1 MRKRKIH
8 CIFPPREEDR
18 KYSRAKECFP
28 HRGGRMM
35 GHSQI
40 SSCVFHLAKSGRKIR
55 FFVFALSLS
64 ILLTGIFVIYHHH
77 SDKWEQEGCAICAV
91 VHHLYANISILG
103 SVLFRTVFLFFLY
116 IVLGHVSV
124 HVWGFCSHET
134 RGPPNLS

>member
-1 MRKRKIH
+1 
-8 CIFPPREEDR
+8 
-18 KYSRAKECFP
+18 
-28 HRGGRMM
+28 M

-40 SSCVFHLAKSGRKIR
+40 SSRMFHPAKAGRKIR

-64 ILLTGIFVIYHHH
+64 ILLTGIFVNYHHH
-77 SDKWEQEGCAICAV
+77 SDKWEQEGCAICTV

-124 HVWGFCSHET
+124 LFWGFSSHET